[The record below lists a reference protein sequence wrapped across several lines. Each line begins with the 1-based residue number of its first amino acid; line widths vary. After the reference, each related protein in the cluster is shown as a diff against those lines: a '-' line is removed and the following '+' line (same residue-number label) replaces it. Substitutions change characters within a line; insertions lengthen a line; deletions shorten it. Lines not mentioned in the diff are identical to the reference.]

1 MATSISIDIG
11 GILREIRTTVTEIKN
26 GIAAT
31 SEKKKAAQLLVYRA
45 LSLHP
50 ALDHMRPPT
59 GMLAD
64 VDWYTELHS
73 TFNSGIFRRLGAHST
88 VASSSKIHIIKFAYH
103 EPGQNEHF
111 KKMALLGETGT
122 RARIMLLLL
131 WIIGHRLS
139 EDSVAKLLS
148 AAFGDAIRRDENPDL
163 EKELEKLVSVK
174 EVFGSLRK
182 MIKTKLPLPPD
193 RNPFQGRDYNPQDED
208 KALPRSELWGYTLS
222 EDLRYEYD
230 TSTPTLFWNADPPP
244 PNQEEEDRIS
254 VSSSS
259 SRDSVA
265 FEASENYATTPYE
278 AMWLDDP
285 TELWVHSRFCSVYP
299 VHGWAHQSFVRVLLF
314 NAFCGTQILPD
325 FFQILVA
332 VHVADRLFRRIP
344 ADIWHYAEQFIVA
357 RSLLLWKTADATQ
370 PWITQLPVLSSEE
383 RSSMV
388 IFVDT
393 LKWYETHP
401 SLVVD
406 FSPDLTE
413 LRDFMVNPIRRC
425 PDAHDILS
433 LPEISSWDTHSGIN
447 VLPNF
452 DPETCVCGECELIQ
466 CQQSSNLVSFRSQYF
481 VVTSRPS
488 QCDALSRSWE
498 AAISAA
504 EAWLD
509 GLVSRIECQFT
520 LFPDVDRRMG
530 PAVLEIA
537 NAMGIA
543 IGSQISDQLL
553 LRFSVALHILKD
565 DIPVSIPKAPGP
577 FGLGYVVSMPWTTD
591 REDYRVDDGPDR
603 VLFVNGGWL
612 YDSIST
618 DGVTLLHEREDFNI
632 VYHTNMPGKFSAVC
646 MPHFSGDTVSFFPP
660 RLSPTTV
667 IIPLTSAPIL
677 DTVDKENG
685 LKLTLVLS
693 RFQTDVFPL
702 LSVCDQAG
710 FAAPHGALAALIR
723 VKCLGRVIETVW
735 KPNVRQGVDLIQLV
749 LPPSDAS
756 LIAEHTTV
764 LEELAFQASDNAT
777 VRRHK
782 LLREMLDELSRR
794 VEPLTKSGSPVERT
808 RACIVRC
815 GARDGPVDA
824 VVVLAASLRKSVY
837 VLDRRECW
845 ECALTRMSENG
856 RTIGISIDTKNSA

>member
-11 GILREIRTTVTEIKN
+11 GILREIRTMVTEIKN

-31 SEKKKAAQLLVYRA
+31 NEKKKAAQLLVYRA

-64 VDWYTELHS
+64 VDWYTELRS
-73 TFNSGIFRRLGAHST
+73 TFNSGIFRRL
-88 VASSSKIHIIKFAYH
+88 
-103 EPGQNEHF
+103 
-111 KKMALLGETGT
+111 
-122 RARIMLLLL
+122 
-131 WIIGHRLS
+131 
-139 EDSVAKLLS
+139 DSVAKLLS

-163 EKELEKLVSVK
+163 EEELEKLVSVK
-174 EVFGSLRK
+174 EVFISLRK

-208 KALPRSELWGYTLS
+208 KALPRSELWGYALS

-230 TSTPTLFWNADPPP
+230 VRHNPALLLRPLSGKTIIPQTKLTMLIVQWAACNFGLGKKSIRLKASTPTLFWNADPPP
-244 PNQEEEDRIS
+244 PNREEDRIS

-299 VHGWAHQSFVRVLLF
+299 VHGWAHQSFVRVRLF

-325 FFQILVA
+325 FFQILAA
-332 VHVADRLFRRIP
+332 VHVADRLFRHIP

-452 DPETCVCGECELIQ
+452 DPETCVCAGRR
-466 CQQSSNLVSFRSQYF
+466 RS
-481 VVTSRPS
+481 P
-488 QCDALSRSWE
+488 
-498 AAISAA
+498 AA

-520 LFPDVDRRMG
+520 LFLDVDRRMG

-618 DGVTLLHEREDFNI
+618 NGVTLLHEREDFNI
-632 VYHTNMPGKFSAVC
+632 VYHTNMPGKFSAV
-646 MPHFSGDTVSFFPP
+646 SASK
-660 RLSPTTV
+660 PTCFH
-667 IIPLTSAPIL
+667 S
-677 DTVDKENG
+677 
-685 LKLTLVLS
+685 
-693 RFQTDVFPL
+693 

-735 KPNVRQGVDLIQLV
+735 KLNVRQGAPCEHTVLWSRATQTSPTGVDLIQLV

-756 LIAEHTTV
+756 LMAEHTTV
-764 LEELAFQASDNAT
+764 LGELAFQASDNAT
-777 VRRHK
+777 NRRHK

-794 VEPLTKSGSPVERT
+794 VEPLTKPGSPVERT

-815 GARDGPVDA
+815 GARDGSVDA

-856 RTIGISIDTKNSA
+856 HTIGISIDTKDSV